1 MPVLNGICGIF
12 TLPLSAQRII
22 LCALFAPD

>member
-1 MPVLNGICGIF
+1 MLSGICGIF